1 MCFYS
6 SCVVNGSVLM
16 QVASQSSVLAA
27 VNAQDGI
34 CMRGRM
40 LPVRAA
46 VLAEFMLAIIPST
59 PYNRG
64 RVSAQ
69 MINIGV
75 KHMSNLPFDPHNAW
89 LGLELGS
96 TRIKAVLIDR
106 SGAPLASGSHTWESQ
121 LENGY
126 WTYPLSE
133 TWHGIAACYAALKRD
148 VQQKYGV
155 TLTMLAGIGISGMM
169 HGYLPF
175 DAEDRLLTPFR
186 TWRNLTTADAA
197 AQLTALFGFNIPQR
211 WSIAHLY
218 QAMLSREEHV
228 PAIRRLTTLAGEVHY
243 RLTGCH
249 VLGVGEASGMFPVDP
264 ATGLYDA
271 RMMAQFDA
279 LAQEQ
284 PWKLSNL
291 LPRPLMA
298 GACAGTLTAKGAR
311 LLDRDGD
318 LLPGIPLCPPEGDA
332 GTGMTA
338 TNAIAPR
345 TGNVSAGTSIFAMV
359 VLEKALQQ
367 VHPEIDVVAT
377 PAGKAVAMVH
387 CNNGTSDINA
397 YAGLFSEVLSLM
409 GHTVSMDDLFTRLY
423 EKSLEGAPDCS
434 GVTVYNYLAGEHVT
448 GFAEGR
454 PMIVRRPDA
463 PLTLADFMRANLYST
478 LASLAAGM
486 RILRGEN
493 VVIDRLTGHGGYFKT
508 PGVGQKYLAAAT
520 GSSVHVLN
528 TAGEG
533 GPYGMALLAL
543 YQAAGCGRTLEQFLE
558 DEVFAGVQGSVV
570 EPDTETVQGFAAY
583 LTRFLNG
590 LPAERAAVELL

>member
-1 MCFYS
+1 
-6 SCVVNGSVLM
+6 
-16 QVASQSSVLAA
+16 
-27 VNAQDGI
+27 
-34 CMRGRM
+34 
-40 LPVRAA
+40 
-46 VLAEFMLAIIPST
+46 MLAISLSA
-59 PYNRG
+59 PYNKDRI
-64 RVSAQ
+64 SAQ
-69 MINIGV
+69 MTYTGV
-75 KHMSNLPFDPHNAW
+75 KYMSNLPFDPHNAW

-106 SGAPLASGSHTWESQ
+106 SGVPLASGSHEWESR

-126 WTYPLSE
+126 WTYPLFE
-133 TWHGIAACYAALKRD
+133 AWDGIAACYAALKSD
-148 VQQKYGV
+148 VRQKYGI
-155 TLTMLAGIGISGMM
+155 TLTTLAGIGISGMM

-186 TWRNLTTADAA
+186 TWRNLTTSDAA
-197 AQLTALFGFNIPQR
+197 DQLTALFGFNIPQR

-218 QAMLSREEHV
+218 QAMLGREEHV

-243 RLTGCH
+243 RLTGCS

-264 ATGLYDA
+264 STGLYDA

-284 PWKLSNL
+284 PWKLSDL

-298 GACAGTLTAKGAR
+298 GSAAGTLTAEGAR

-332 GTGMTA
+332 GTGMAA
-338 TNAIAPR
+338 TNAVAPR

-359 VLEKALQQ
+359 VLEKALRQ

-397 YAGLFSEVLSLM
+397 YVGLFGEVLSLM
-409 GHTVSMDDLFTRLY
+409 GHSVSMDELFTRLY
-423 EKSLEGAPDCS
+423 EKSLEGAPDCG

-448 GFAEGR
+448 GFDEGR

-463 PLTLADFMRANLYST
+463 SLTLANFMRANLYST

-486 RILRGEN
+486 RILREES

-520 GSSVHVLN
+520 GSSIHVLN

-543 YQAAGCGRTLEQFLE
+543 YQAAGQGRTLEQFLE
-558 DEVFAGVQGSVV
+558 EDVFAGAQGSVIQ
-570 EPDTETVQGFAAY
+570 PDSETSQGFTAY

-590 LPAERAAVELL
+590 LPAERAAVDLL